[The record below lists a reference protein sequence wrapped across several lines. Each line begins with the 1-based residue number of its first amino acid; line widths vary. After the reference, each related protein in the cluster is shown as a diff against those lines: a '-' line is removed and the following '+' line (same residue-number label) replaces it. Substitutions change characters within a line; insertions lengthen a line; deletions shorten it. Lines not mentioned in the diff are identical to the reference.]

1 MLFRPQVKRKESTDK
16 EFQSLDLDGKKLL
29 TNKTFLTSIKGDKKS
44 SNLVEQLTW
53 LVISLTNWA
62 DSRCDFK
69 STPSL
74 WETTVTKSTMKPQ
87 VKCN

>member
-1 MLFRPQVKRKESTDK
+1 MLLRPQVKRKESTDK
-16 EFQSLDLDGKKLL
+16 EFQSLDLDRKKLL

-53 LVISLTNWA
+53 LVISLTNWG

-74 WETTVTKSTMKPQ
+74 WETTVTRSTMKPQ